1 MIYSFLF
8 SISYSLKYRYS
19 YLSRM
24 FPGSNTSPVKTD
36 VFHHSNVVRLER
48 FPAKRTACTE
58 KKRLLYIWLPKS

>member
-1 MIYSFLF
+1 
-8 SISYSLKYRYS
+8 
-19 YLSRM
+19 M